1 MAQQK
6 STGIQKAAATAKRI
20 RDGVKLAKAIATGA
34 STGPAGIALAVWQNR
49 KLVIKVV
56 LIAACLSLLPVL
68 IVTYFV
74 TNLPAVIFGSG
85 DGSYKDIGTIS
96 AIYANVENMGN
107 ATRQEILDEHSAI
120 LKKVQSEIAAQE
132 AADKAKTDSSSGSAN
147 AGQTKAA
154 TSSGSTATAP
164 VKTYQ
169 IKDTFTSVSD
179 STIDLAISAYSVK
192 YGDDQ
197 NTSAEEFF
205 QKIKGALACCFSYTT
220 TASGNTVTYTVVYN
234 PQKIPDAFGLTATQA
249 ASAEK
254 KAANLQSFMESGD
267 IGGSDLS
274 SELGNA
280 DSVVQFAKSLL
291 GVPYVL
297 GGDSPFGFD
306 CSGFT
311 AYVYQSAAGI
321 SLPHSALE
329 QSAMGSA
336 VDQSDSQPG
345 SGLEPGDLVFFATE
359 GGSTITH
366 CGIYIGN
373 GQFIAANTGSTNC
386 VSIESL
392 SDPYWTPKYI
402 CARRLL
408 TTSSGLIGF
417 IENHEGFSPTAYRGV
432 DSWNLTIGYGHVIV
446 DGDGLSSSSV
456 LTQPQAEDLLKKD
469 LTIYEQ
475 SVDREFA
482 GYSLTQ
488 SRHDALVDLAYGL
501 GAWCWSEV
509 PDLVTDVKSNAPS
522 NQIKTDFLATDHVGD
537 EEVQGLKARRYDE
550 WVLYETGNYNIV
562 SYGESV
568 G

>member
-6 STGIQKAAATAKRI
+6 SGGIQKAAATAKRI

-56 LIAACLSLLPVL
+56 LIATCLSLLPVL

-85 DGSYKDIGTIS
+85 DGSYKDIGTIN

-120 LKKVQSEIAAQE
+120 LKRVQSQIAAQE
-132 AADKAKTDSSSGSAN
+132 AADKTDSSSGSASGEN
-147 AGQTKAA
+147 QGKT
-154 TSSGSTATAP
+154 TGSSSGASTPP

-220 TASGNTVTYTVVYN
+220 TTSGNTVTYTVVYN
-234 PQKIPDAFGLTATQA
+234 PQKIPDAFGLTAAQA
-249 ASAEK
+249 EAAEK

-306 CSGFT
+306 CSDFT
-311 AYVYQSAAGI
+311 SYVYQSAAGI

-329 QSAMGSA
+329 QSTMGSA
-336 VDQSDSQPG
+336 VDQSS
-345 SGLEPGDLVFFATE
+345 LEPGDLVFFATE
-359 GGSTITH
+359 GGTTITH
-366 CGIYIGN
+366 CGIYIGG

-386 VSIESL
+386 VSVESL
-392 SDPYWTPKYI
+392 NDSYWAPKYV

-446 DGDGLSSSSV
+446 DGDGLSASSV
-456 LTQPQAEDLLKKD
+456 LTQQQAEDLLKKD
-469 LTIYEQ
+469 LTLYEQ

-482 GYSLTQ
+482 GRGLSQ

-501 GAWCWSEV
+501 GAC
-509 PDLVTDVKSNAPS
+509 A
-522 NQIKTDFLATDHVGD
+522 G
-537 EEVQGLKARRYDE
+537 ARCRI
-550 WVLYETGNYNIV
+550 L
-562 SYGESV
+562 
-568 G
+568 